1 MKRILA
7 IGGLAVAASS
17 ASYAMLIAF
26 EAAEERHRAAVEAA
40 FERVGPAALPALDIG
55 GMDPTPDDALAW
67 ENVRDLQLKQASDVR

>member
-26 EAAEERHRAAVEAA
+26 EAAEERHRASVEAT
-40 FERVGPAALPALDIG
+40 FEMVGRAARPAHAIG

-67 ENVRDLQLKQASDVR
+67 ENVRDLQVSDVR